1 MCSSDLVASASDSGF
16 FDSSAKVTRFRCP
29 MLTDKTVSKRIRD
42 RDLSKVVINMLDDS
56 SINVRLEPFLS
67 NEVPSYIME

>member
-1 MCSSDLVASASDSGF
+1 
-16 FDSSAKVTRFRCP
+16 
-29 MLTDKTVSKRIRD
+29 MLADKTVSKRTRGP
-42 RDLSKVVINMLDDS
+42 DLSKVVINMLDDS